1 MAKSAARQ
9 WGGLSITVN
18 AVLEALELL
27 APGTANLTTFLPSP
41 ALGGLPDI
49 ADVASSVMA
58 FPGGT
63 TGATLVVD
71 GGSVMAP

>member
-9 WGGLSITVN
+9 WGALGITVN
-18 AVLEALELL
+18 TVLAPLELL
-27 APGTANLTTFLPSP
+27 APELANLTSFLPPP
-41 ALGGLPDI
+41 ALGGPPEV
-49 ADVASSVMA
+49 ADVASAVTA

>member
-9 WGGLSITVN
+9 WGGLGITVN
-18 AVLEALELL
+18 TVLVPLELL
-27 APGTANLTTFLPSP
+27 APGTASLTSFLPPP

-49 ADVASSVMA
+49 ADVASAVTA